1 MDIMCVISAYLGSIV
16 EEDVEDIL
24 KVIDVAEELHSVW
37 EGGVVFLRKIV
48 SYVARYSPLSRSPR
62 SFQIASARAVGK
74 CQDQSLGSLRNSPPA
89 PTSVTARLG
98 SRRPAATRANIWEVM
113 ASPSRALARSYAT
126 LNNVTRST
134 RRYSATSTNPTPLT
148 SLKPNR

>member
-1 MDIMCVISAYLGSIV
+1 MCG
-16 EEDVEDIL
+16 
-24 KVIDVAEELHSVW
+24 K
-37 EGGVVFLRKIV
+37 GGVVFLRKIV
-48 SYVARYSPLSRSPR
+48 SYIATLQDVARCSPLSRNPR
-62 SFQIASARAVGK
+62 SFQVASERAVGK
-74 CQDQSLGSLRNSPPA
+74 CQNQSLGSLRNSPPA
-89 PTSVTARLG
+89 PTSVTACLG
-98 SRRPAATRANIWEVM
+98 SRRPAATRPNIWEAM